1 MAIHSTE
8 KPKRLIITKEEIY
21 MGYYKVTITEHLAR
35 SLMIEADNAEGAL
48 EKAEYMVNSSKVI
61 LDADDFLDRDF
72 EVEESSETEG

>member
-1 MAIHSTE
+1 
-8 KPKRLIITKEEIY
+8 
-21 MGYYKVTITEHLAR
+21 MGYYKVTITEHLVR
-35 SLMIEADNAEGAL
+35 SLMIEADNAEEAL